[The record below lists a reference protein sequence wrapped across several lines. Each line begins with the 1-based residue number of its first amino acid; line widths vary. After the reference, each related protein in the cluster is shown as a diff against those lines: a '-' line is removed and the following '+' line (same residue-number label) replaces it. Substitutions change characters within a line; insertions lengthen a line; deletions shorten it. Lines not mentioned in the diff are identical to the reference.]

1 MTGGNS
7 AAGQAMALLALLIF
21 EGVCMPFFVGKQ
33 PACRQLFNAHHAA
46 APHVLHHAEVC
57 ESSQ

>member
-1 MTGGNS
+1 ML
-7 AAGQAMALLALLIF
+7 ALPLLIF
-21 EGVCMPFFVGKQ
+21 GGVGMPFFVGKQ

-46 APHVLHHAEVC
+46 PPHVLHHAEVC